1 MKTLCLI
8 RHAKSS
14 WNHPEISDFDR
25 PLELRG
31 EEDAAIVGKW
41 LHKQT
46 FKPDIILSSP
56 ANRAINTTKI
66 LATQLNYDTDKII
79 TEPSIYEASVE
90 DLLAVIKDV
99 DNKYNTLL
107 LVGHNP
113 GLTWLANYL
122 AEDHMVNLHTCG
134 VYCITFE
141 TNKWAEITE
150 ADSKHVFSDEPKQH
164 SAEQPEWHA
173 IGENI
178 HRESTE

>member
-14 WNHPEISDFDR
+14 WNHPEINDIDR

-31 EEDAAIVGKW
+31 EEDAVVVGKW
-41 LHKQT
+41 LYEQT

-56 ANRAINTTKI
+56 ANRAINTAKI
-66 LATQLNYDTDKII
+66 LAAQLHYDTESII
-79 TEPSIYEASVE
+79 IEPSVYEASVE
-90 DLLAVIKDV
+90 DLLAVIKNV
-99 DNKYNTLL
+99 DDKYSTLL

-122 AEDHMVNLHTCG
+122 AEDHMINLHTCG

-141 TNKWAEITE
+141 TSTWQDITD

-164 SAEQPEWHA
+164 YTETTVWHA
-173 IGENI
+173 IGENT
-178 HRESTE
+178 HKENAE